1 MLWEES
7 DKLRRERTLCLD
19 WVAPGK
25 SMSRSTT
32 DTIARQWEMLKLI
45 PRAPRKVSARQLR
58 DKLESLG
65 FPATARTVERDLNAL
80 SLRFP
85 LEADAGKPRGWAWNR
100 EANIEFAPR
109 LSPQQGVALLLS
121 QAHLRHFMP
130 QSLLK
135 EMAPVFA
142 AAEQE
147 VSASGWKDWHRRTA
161 IIPASMPLLAPNLD
175 VAVLDDVHAAL
186 ALRRC
191 LSGRYRSRGSTTAR
205 ELTIHPLGLIVRGS
219 AQYLVCTLRD
229 YQDIRQIALH
239 RLSHTRLLEATRKQP
254 AGFDFGNY
262 VTSTGSKYW
271 AQGRITLV
279 ARFTAEAAAHL
290 RETPVS
296 KDQQLDDLGDGRMEL
311 RALLE
316 SDDTLR
322 WWLLGFGNQV
332 EVMEPL
338 ELRREMRDVLRS
350 AAKRYGSK

>member
-1 MLWEES
+1 
-7 DKLRRERTLCLD
+7 
-19 WVAPGK
+19 
-25 SMSRSTT
+25 MSRTTT

-45 PRAPRKVSARQLR
+45 PRAPRKVSVRQLHEAL
-58 DKLESLG
+58 KTLG
-65 FPATARTVERDLNAL
+65 FPTTARTVERDLNTL

-85 LEADAGKPRGWAWNR
+85 LEADEGKPRGWAWR
-100 EANIEFAPR
+100 RGANIEFAPR
-109 LSPQQGVALLLS
+109 LSPQQSVALLLS
-121 QAHLRHFMP
+121 QAHLRNFMP

-147 VSASGWKDWHRRTA
+147 VAASGWKDWHKRTA
-161 IIPASMPLLAPNLD
+161 IIPPNMPLLAPNLD
-175 VAVLDDVHAAL
+175 AAVLDDVHASL

-191 LSGRYRSRGSTTAR
+191 LCGRYRSRGSATAR

-219 AQYLVCTLRD
+219 ALYLVCTLRD

-239 RLSHTRLLEATRKQP
+239 RLSHTRVLEATRKQP
-254 AGFDFGNY
+254 AGFDFGLY
-262 VTSTGSKYW
+262 VASSGSKYW

-279 ARFTAEAAAHL
+279 ARFTAETAAHL
-290 RETPVS
+290 RETPLS
-296 KDQQLDDLGDGRMEL
+296 KDQQLDDLGDGQMEL
-311 RALLE
+311 RASVE

-338 ELRREMRDVLRS
+338 ELRREMRDLLRS

>member
-1 MLWEES
+1 MLREEC
-7 DKLRRERTLCLD
+7 DKLRRERALCLD
-19 WVAPGK
+19 RIEQGTN
-25 SMSRSTT
+25 MSRTST

-45 PRAPRKVSARQLR
+45 PRAPRKVSARQLHE
-58 DKLESLG
+58 KLEALG
-65 FPATARTVERDLNAL
+65 FPTTARTVERDLITL

-109 LSPQQGVALLLS
+109 LSPHQGVALLLS
-121 QAHLRHFMP
+121 LAHLKHFMP

-135 EMAPVFA
+135 EMAPVFS

-147 VSASGWKDWHRRTA
+147 VAASGWKDWHRRTA
-161 IIPASMPLLAPNLD
+161 IIPANMPLLAPNLD
-175 VAVLDDVHAAL
+175 MAVLDDVHAAL

-191 LSGRYRSRGSTTAR
+191 LSGRYRSRGSANAR

-239 RLSHTRLLEATRKQP
+239 RLSHTRVLEATRKQP
-254 AGFDFGNY
+254 VGFDFGKY
-262 VTSTGSKYW
+262 VTSTGTKYW

-279 ARFTAEAAAHL
+279 ARFTAEVAAHL

-296 KDQQLDDLGDGRMEL
+296 KDQELGDLGDGRVEL
-311 RALLE
+311 RASLE

-338 ELRREMRDVLRS
+338 ELREEMRDLLRS